1 MKLGLKGLR
10 DRAAQVP
17 RDYVLGPACFH
28 VITSILV
35 VIRSAGLDHP
45 TPVLR
50 LACMLHPFT
59 VGSPSGSQVFKN
71 GIRCYIFTHLYGSRE
86 LALLLLHWRYVAGRL
101 QPTPR
106 VPNTQPTRH
115 SILWA
120 LLFGVAFYTAGLPT
134 FFLSDAHLRPMPG
147 FETIRWLTRSSLH
160 MGNQA
165 RFM

>member
-86 LALLLLHWRYVAGRL
+86 LALLLLHW
-101 QPTPR
+101 
-106 VPNTQPTRH
+106 